1 MRIGANGG
9 IDDARGDV
17 LSSPDENKE
26 VKSGG
31 HAGHERGA
39 SVSLGALFLTFLKI
53 GLTAFG
59 GFMALISVVQNYAV
73 ERKKLLKNEEMLDG
87 ISLATILP
95 GPVAVNVVA
104 YVGYRTRGVMGAAVS
119 AGAVILPAFLLI
131 LALSYAYFRFGQLPV
146 VGKFFQGFIP
156 AVSAIILAA
165 AWNMATKAIKGVS
178 EAVLAVAAAGL
189 LLGVGGFF
197 VTIAIVVL
205 SGLAGWMLYY
215 QPRKRAHAKMTD
227 QENVKSR
234 DAAPKPWMNMAVS
247 APLSGASLLGL
258 HSAAAKL
265 LIVFGGMS
273 VLLFGG
279 GYVFI
284 PLMQRIVVDGYGWV
298 TRQEFIDAI
307 ALGQVTPGPIL
318 ISAAFIGYKVAGF
331 TGATAA
337 TIAIFTPPAVIMLLA
352 ARLLDRIKAS
362 ESIKASLRGIRPA
375 VIGMI
380 AAAAVTVARSAPQ
393 NWISLLIFGASLVAL
408 FRFKLE
414 TAWIIPAAGI
424 AGLVLF

>member
-1 MRIGANGG
+1 MHNQNESRYGKDG
-9 IDDARGDV
+9 V
-17 LSSPDENKE
+17 
-26 VKSGG
+26 
-31 HAGHERGA
+31 HADSERREI
-39 SVSLGALFLTFLKI
+39 VSLGSLFSTFFKI

-104 YVGYRTRGVMGAAVS
+104 YVGYRTRGAMGAVVS

-131 LALSYAYFRFGQLPV
+131 VALSYAYFRFGQIPAI
-146 VGKFFQGFIP
+146 GRFFLGFIP

-165 AWNMATKAIKGVS
+165 AWNMATKAIKGAS
-178 EAVLAVAAAGL
+178 EVVLAIAAAGL
-189 LLGVGGFF
+189 LLGIGGFL

-205 SGLAGWMLYY
+205 SGLAGWMLYHG
-215 QPRKRAHAKMTD
+215 PAKPEQAKAITSKV
-227 QENVKSR
+227 VKNQ
-234 DAAPKPWMNMAVS
+234 DAGIKQRMNMTFAT
-247 APLSGASLLGL
+247 PLSGVSLFGL
-258 HSAAAKL
+258 HAAAVKL

-284 PLMQRIVVDGYGWV
+284 PLMERVVVDSYGWV

-331 TGATAA
+331 SGAAAA
-337 TIAIFTPPAVIMLLA
+337 TIGIFTPPALIMLLA

-362 ESIKASLRGIRPA
+362 QSIKACLRGIRPA

-380 AAAAVTVARSAPQ
+380 AAAAVTVARTAPL
-393 NWISLLIFGASLVAL
+393 NWISLLIFGAALVAL

-424 AGLVLF
+424 AGLVLY